1 MCSEL
6 QMFGVVAIMR
16 STWSYMR
23 EEEKK
28 RRREGEGEVRRKE
41 RRGGGREDR
50 TAGSAVILYSANH
63 AILHPSPTVLY
74 VTLG

>member
-23 EEEKK
+23 EEKKREVRRSEEKGEK
-28 RRREGEGEVRRKE
+28 RRR
-41 RRGGGREDR
+41 REEEK
-50 TAGSAVILYSANH
+50 
-63 AILHPSPTVLY
+63 
-74 VTLG
+74 